1 MNYFLVFIGGGIG
14 STLRY
19 AFGQLQVKYLTTTFP
34 IATLLANL
42 LATAILGA
50 VLYWIMPKFQG
61 STWLNPLLIAGFCGG
76 FSTFSTFSN
85 DTVQLVQSGSYYLAV
100 LNVSISLLLGLL
112 LVFLFSKS

>member
-14 STLRY
+14 SLLRY
-19 AFGQLQVKYLTTTFP
+19 AFGQLQVRYLMTTFP
-34 IATLLANL
+34 IATLVANL

-50 VLYWIMPKFQG
+50 VLYWIIPKFQG
-61 STWLNPLLIAGFCGG
+61 GTWLNPLLIAGFCGG

-85 DTVQLVQSGSYYLAV
+85 DTVQLVQSGSYFLAV